1 MSLMTQVYNTSRNT
15 QPKLK
20 QDQIS
25 DNIRRMNE
33 NMQKCKLPNQKGFKV
48 GENINW
54 NNDQV

>member
-1 MSLMTQVYNTSRNT
+1 MSTMKPVNDDTSV
-15 QPKLK
+15 QPELK

-33 NMQKCKLPNQKGFKV
+33 NMQKCKLPSQKGFKV

>member
-1 MSLMTQVYNTSRNT
+1 MSTMKPVNDDTSV
-15 QPKLK
+15 QLELK

-33 NMQKCKLPNQKGFKV
+33 NMQKCKLPSQKGFKF